1 MIINITNQA
10 VSKVLMVTL
19 MLCSILNA
27 NDITL
32 SGTVKDNTG
41 KLLEGVTVKLANNNS
56 LSVVTNAD
64 GAFTLT
70 NAVGVHLPND
80 LKMLFGLA
88 IRNNSIVFT
97 SVSEK
102 VSGRISLYSINGKL
116 ISSATLHNLSA
127 GQAVLALP
135 SGASSGSYLLA
146 GTLNGKSFTRSLV
159 CIGNSQ
165 LTNEVAAI
173 TDRTRSFTLN
183 KTASVSIVDTLIACK
198 QYYDTARYPLP
209 SYSVDGI
216 EILLTDMEA
225 VNALRLVNGEV
236 SPWTENNEEGFI
248 EFKASTMFSLING
261 GAQSYVDKGVVAG
274 FQQRMAVDSKY
285 ADLLVMD
292 YGTEAKASEMYAWAD
307 AANDEKSAVGN
318 YNLSVAELDNSPMSG
333 VIAIAHFGKYYMEL
347 SFSGYN
353 DKSEAQ
359 ATAASFIEVFE
370 SKISN
375 FK

>member
-1 MIINITNQA
+1 MNITNQA

-80 LKMLFGLA
+80 LKTLFGLA

-102 VSGRISLYSINGKL
+102 VSGSISLYSINGKL
-116 ISSATLHNLSA
+116 ISSATLQNLSA

-159 CIGNSQ
+159 FIGNSQ

-173 TDRTRSFTLN
+173 TARNRSFTLN
-183 KTASVSIVDTLIACK
+183 KTTSVSIVDTLIACK
-198 QYYDTARYPLP
+198 QYYDTTRYPLH
-209 SYSVDGI
+209 SYSASGI
-216 EILLTDMEA
+216 EIVLAEPIMA

-236 SPWTENNEEGFI
+236 SPWIENNEEEFI

-261 GAQSYVDKGVVAG
+261 GAQIYVNHGVVEG
-274 FQQRMAVDSKY
+274 FQQTMAIDEKL
-285 ADLLVMD
+285 AFLMVMNF
-292 YGTEAKASEMYAWAD
+292 GTTSNASEMYVFTD

-318 YNLSVAELDNSPMSG
+318 YNLSVAELDNSPMNG

-375 FK
+375 LK